1 MQYRIKRS
9 ARRRT
14 VSLEIRDAQLLV
26 RAPVGVSERD
36 LERFVR
42 QKSLWID
49 RKISAQR
56 ALLARVPEYRYV
68 SGTCLPFMGEE
79 LTLAVAE
86 GAAGRV
92 ERLGS
97 VLSVAT
103 SRRSRRP
110 AEEQARALVEG
121 WYRAQSRERLT
132 EKTRA
137 LSRRMGLE
145 CTAVTIRRT
154 KSKWGH
160 CTSRG
165 EIQYNWQILLAPEPV
180 VDYLVAHEVCHLRHH
195 NHSRAFWHLVEQVCP
210 DYRRQRDWLKANGR
224 CLVL

>member
-26 RAPVGVSERD
+26 RAPVGVPERD
-36 LERFVR
+36 LARFVR
-42 QKSLWID
+42 QKALWID
-49 RKISAQR
+49 RKISAQK
-56 ALLARVPEYRYV
+56 ALLARVPDYRYI
-68 SGTCLPFMGEE
+68 SGTRLPFMGTE
-79 LTLAVAE
+79 LTLQVGE
-86 GAAGRV
+86 GPAGRI
-92 ERLGS
+92 ERVDQ
-97 VLSVAT
+97 VLAVAT

-110 AEEQARALVEG
+110 GEEQARTLVEG

-132 EKTRA
+132 EKTQS

-145 CTAVTIRRT
+145 CTAVNIRRT

-195 NHSRAFWHLVEQVCP
+195 NHSRAFWRLVEQVCP